1 MAANKLDETA
11 TRQFYMPE
19 NERDHNSRA
28 LANDHFANGTH
39 IQDFDLQFAL
49 SRARRD
55 FENLRAFRRTSGWA
69 FDDPVGKEKISNAG
83 KPVERSAIYPD
94 SHILTFSVLAAL
106 VLFEGLA
113 NAYFFAGSSDL
124 GLLGGWLQAITVS
137 FVNVITA
144 FFVIGYLCL
153 RHLTNPQKRW
163 SFFAAAAGL
172 PIAIGFICVLNLAA
186 AHYRDLLE
194 VHAATLALG
203 GTEITGELIAPIQ
216 SVFSNPFSF
225 QTLEAYLLL
234 TLGLTFA
241 IIAAYKGR
249 TFDDAIPGFGVV
261 QRRAERSAR
270 ELNRVVKKAAGG
282 RKSPDEQIAE
292 AQLLLMEMAED
303 FGSARPR

>member
-1 MAANKLDETA
+1 MAATDINPA
-11 TRQFYMPE
+11 PGRQFYKPE
-19 NERDHNSRA
+19 DERDMRSRS
-28 LANDHFANGTH
+28 LAGNHFSNGAH
-39 IQDFDLQFAL
+39 IQDFDLQFSL

-69 FDDPVGKEKISNAG
+69 FDDPIGKEKSGLSG
-83 KPVERSAIYPD
+83 KPIERSAIYPD

-144 FFVIGYLCL
+144 FFVIGYLCM

-163 SFFAAAAGL
+163 SFAAAALGL
-172 PIAIGFICVLNLAA
+172 PVAIAFIVVLNLAA

-194 VHAATLALG
+194 IHAATLALG
-203 GTEITGELIAPIQ
+203 GTEVTGELIAPIQ
-216 SVFSNPFSF
+216 HLFADPFSF

-270 ELNRVVKKAAGG
+270 ELNRVVKKSASG
-282 RKSPDEQIAE
+282 RNAPEEQIAE

>member
-1 MAANKLDETA
+1 MTANDFNPTVGPQYYK
-11 TRQFYMPE
+11 PE
-19 NERDHNSRA
+19 DERDHRSRS
-28 LANDHFANGTH
+28 LASEHFASGAH
-39 IQDFDLQFAL
+39 IQDFDLQFSL

-55 FENLRAFRRTSGWA
+55 FENLKAFRRTSGWA
-69 FDDPVGKEKISNAG
+69 FDDPIGKEKSGNAG
-83 KPVERSAIYPD
+83 KPIERSAIYPD
-94 SHILTFSVLAAL
+94 SHILTFSVLAIL

-163 SFFAAAAGL
+163 SFMAAAIGL
-172 PIAIGFICVLNLAA
+172 PISVAFIAVLNLAA

-194 VHAATLALG
+194 IHAATLAIG
-203 GTEITGELIAPIQ
+203 GAEVTGELIAPIQ
-216 SVFSNPFSF
+216 HLIAAPFSF

-261 QRRAERSAR
+261 QRRAERSTR

-282 RKSPDEQIAE
+282 RNSPDEQIAE

>member
-1 MAANKLDETA
+1 MAANGLEETA
-11 TRQFYMPE
+11 TRQFYKPE
-19 NERDHNSRA
+19 NERDHGARS
-28 LANDHFANGTH
+28 LASDHFANGTH

-69 FDDPVGKEKISNAG
+69 FDDPIGKETKGSAG
-83 KPVERSAIYPD
+83 KPIERSAIYPD
-94 SHILTFSVLAAL
+94 SHILTFSVLAVL
-106 VLFEGLA
+106 ILFEGLA
-113 NAYFFAGSSDL
+113 NAYFFSSSSDL
-124 GLLGGWLQAITVS
+124 GLLGGWLQAITIS
-137 FVNVITA
+137 FVNVISA

-163 SFFAAAAGL
+163 SFIAAAVGL
-172 PIAIGFICVLNLAA
+172 PIAVTFIVILNLAA

-194 VHAATLALG
+194 IHAASLALG

-216 SVFSNPFSF
+216 SVFANPFSF
-225 QTLEAYLLL
+225 QTLDAYLLL

-282 RKSPDEQIAE
+282 RNAPEEQIAE
-292 AQLLLMEMAED
+292 AQLLLMDMAED

>member
-1 MAANKLDETA
+1 MAANKINPVA
-11 TRQFYMPE
+11 GRQFYNPQSA
-19 NERDHNSRA
+19 NSDRVHA
-28 LANDHFANGTH
+28 LDGDTFASGAH
-39 IQDFDLQFAL
+39 IQDFDLQFSL

-55 FENLRAFRRTSGWA
+55 FENLKAFRRTCGWA
-69 FDDPVGKEKISNAG
+69 FDDPISKEKAETSG
-83 KPVERSAIYPD
+83 KAIERSAIYPD

-144 FFVIGYLCL
+144 FFVIGFLCL

-172 PIAIGFICVLNLAA
+172 PVAIAFIVVLNLAA

-194 VHAATLALG
+194 IHAASLALG
-203 GTEITGELIAPIQ
+203 GTEVTGELIAPIQ
-216 SVFSNPFSF
+216 HLIADPFAF

-282 RKSPDEQIAE
+282 RNSPEEQIAE

-303 FGSARPR
+303 FGSAQPR

>member
-1 MAANKLDETA
+1 MALNELNETA
-11 TRQFYMPE
+11 TRQFYKPE
-19 NERDHNSRA
+19 NERDQRSRA
-28 LANDHFANGTH
+28 LASEHFSNGAH
-39 IQDFDLQFAL
+39 IQDFDLQFTL

-69 FDDPVGKEKISNAG
+69 FDDPTGKEKSGNPG
-83 KPVERSAIYPD
+83 KPIERSAIYPD

-106 VLFEGLA
+106 ILFEGLA
-113 NAYFFAGSSDL
+113 NAYFFSGSSDL
-124 GLLGGWLQAITVS
+124 GLLGGCLQAITVS

-163 SFFAAAAGL
+163 SFAAALAGL
-172 PIAIGFICVLNLAA
+172 PIGIAFVVVLNLAA

-194 VHAATLALG
+194 IHSASLALG
-203 GTEITGELIAPIQ
+203 GSNVTGDLIAPIQ
-216 SVFSNPFSF
+216 HLMAAPFSF

-234 TLGLTFA
+234 TLGLTFG

-282 RKSPDEQIAE
+282 RNSPEEQIAE
-292 AQLLLMEMAED
+292 AQILLMDMAED

>member
-1 MAANKLDETA
+1 MAANDFNPTVGPQYYK
-11 TRQFYMPE
+11 PE
-19 NERDHNSRA
+19 DERDHRSRS
-28 LANDHFANGTH
+28 LASEHFASGAH
-39 IQDFDLQFAL
+39 IQDFDLQFSL

-55 FENLRAFRRTSGWA
+55 FENLKAFRRTSGWA
-69 FDDPVGKEKISNAG
+69 FDDPIGKEKSGNAG
-83 KPVERSAIYPD
+83 KPIERSAIYPD
-94 SHILTFSVLAAL
+94 SHILTFSVLAIL

-163 SFFAAAAGL
+163 SFIAAAIGL
-172 PIAIGFICVLNLAA
+172 PISVAFIAVLNLAA

-194 VHAATLALG
+194 IHAATLAIG
-203 GTEITGELIAPIQ
+203 GTEVTGELIAPIQ
-216 SVFSNPFSF
+216 HLIAAPFSF

-282 RKSPDEQIAE
+282 RNSPDEQIAE